1 MTTGKDTAS
10 FFENGTN
17 NQFEYCFKLY
27 PQVLKL
33 KAEKRGKK
41 PQELI
46 RLDEWYQNELP
57 RLIKARGKDAHMV
70 YDELVQTMKWKQSRG
85 KFFPQLSYLVK
96 VNTPRAVMQE
106 TKKAFRKLPN
116 LEQAITALS
125 NLKGVGTTMASA
137 LLAAAAPDSAPFM
150 ADECLMAIPEIEG
163 IDYTT
168 KEYLNFVQH
177 IQTTV
182 ARLNTEAGGE
192 KPLWSP
198 HRVELALWAHYV
210 ANDLSPKL
218 LDNMPGSRTVEGG
231 GRAGC
236 VCRGGKISNGNAVKE
251 LERDG
256 DTSDVDEESQSG
268 VSLENARTAESEID
282 HDNDTNPVAAI
293 ADGDSN
299 FVTNDSRTSQEPLID
314 ENTTQTTAST
324 TTTTSTS
331 TDDYDGEEIVVTPIA
346 SDSESNLEPPQQP
359 AQYVTIIPSDDAAAV
374 LVAAS
379 IHTARNGDAVTG
391 DVLGNGNATL
401 HNNRTMSPL
410 SDILDS
416 TNDDLIETLE
426 FSRSNFGAGIVEKRV
441 LHLEER
447 GVEEQQQQQPDL
459 KKIRSD

>member
-1 MTTGKDTAS
+1 MATGKDTAS

-17 NQFEYCFKLY
+17 NQFEYCYKLY
-27 PQVLKL
+27 PQVLRL

-57 RLIKARGKDAHMV
+57 KLIKARGKDAHMV
-70 YDELVQTMKWKQSRG
+70 YDELVQTMKWKQCRG

-177 IQTTV
+177 IQATV
-182 ARLNTEAGGE
+182 ERLNTEAGGDN
-192 KPLWSP
+192 PLWSP

-210 ANDLSPKL
+210 AKDLSPEL
-218 LDNMPGSRTVEGG
+218 LDNMPGPGMGG
-231 GRAGC
+231 GS
-236 VCRGGKISNGNAVKE
+236 KSNGTTSKV
-251 LERDG
+251 LDGG
-256 DTSDVDEESQSG
+256 DTTDADDESQG
-268 VSLENARTAESEID
+268 AVTAGNTATESETE
-282 HDNDTNPVAAI
+282 HDNTNPTAASI
-293 ADGDSN
+293 LQDGDSN
-299 FVTNDSRTSQEPLID
+299 FVSNDSTSQEPLID
-314 ENTTQTTAST
+314 ENTTQTTAT
-324 TTTTSTS
+324 TS
-331 TDDYDGEEIVVTPIA
+331 TDDGEDIATPIA
-346 SDSESNLEPPQQP
+346 SDSESNLEAPTQSVAVLP
-359 AQYVTIIPSDDAAAV
+359 TAAV
-374 LVAAS
+374 AGVTMVASLHAANGG
-379 IHTARNGDAVTG
+379 TADEAAM
-391 DVLGNGNATL
+391 LGNGNGTL
-401 HNNRTMSPL
+401 HTLAVDSLDGEFNEDSNSKSVTRITNLNEATNN
-410 SDILDS
+410 DS
-416 TNDDLIETLE
+416 VETTA
-426 FSRSNFGAGIVEKRV
+426 FNSSSCGAVLPKRM
-441 LHLEER
+441 LHCDG
-447 GVEEQQQQQPDL
+447 GVDEQQPDL